1 MNENKCCAT
10 CDRAAQ
16 LYMGDTP
23 TVYRFC
29 QLSGAIPHLPHEY
42 CEDYI
47 PKNKKNNE
55 EGQLC
60 ETCRYYN
67 NDTYWCSQY
76 NDTTYNPNCSSYQ
89 VKEV

>member
-1 MNENKCCAT
+1 MSENKCCAT

-16 LYMGDTP
+16 LCIGDTP

-42 CEDYI
+42 CEDYV
-47 PKNKKNNE
+47 PKKEEE
-55 EGQLC
+55 EGQMC
-60 ETCRYYN
+60 ETCKYYN
-67 NDTYWCSQY
+67 NNTNWCSQY

-89 VKEV
+89 VKED

>member
-1 MNENKCCAT
+1 MSEYKCCAT

-16 LYMGDTP
+16 LCIGDTP

-47 PKNKKNNE
+47 PKKE
-55 EGQLC
+55 E
-60 ETCRYYN
+60 E
-67 NDTYWCSQY
+67 D
-76 NDTTYNPNCSSYQ
+76 
-89 VKEV
+89 EI